1 MMPLFTGKQTRARL
15 PPLRTFASTTNRR
28 GVTMMMM
35 MMMMCAGGWQTG
47 GPFFL
52 WPGIIIP
59 RSHGAFLIS
68 SDTFSRQRR
77 GRAVVYPLSPGCIP
91 EMLVTMR
98 SVVVRTL
105 AAQPIRKESVVDTYQ
120 TVTVRCHTCT
130 TKLFRYK
137 KKNGMK
143 SNLVKCYVERIVED
157 CENLLSRSASSSSSS
172 PTPPVGGVLAK
183 NKEKNAAAGA
193 PKTKGDEE
201 EEDDDD
207 SNTADPGVPV
217 EYHCPQCRTRF
228 ARAATIKG
236 LPALKLVGGK
246 VRMTKK

>member
-1 MMPLFTGKQTRARL
+1 
-15 PPLRTFASTTNRR
+15 
-28 GVTMMMM
+28 M
-35 MMMMCAGGWQTG
+35 MMMMCTGGWLAG
-47 GPFFL
+47 CPFFV
-52 WPGIIIP
+52 WPGIII
-59 RSHGAFLIS
+59 RFSHSAFLIS
-68 SDTFSRQRR
+68 SDTFSHRR
-77 GRAVVYPLSPGCIP
+77 GRGIVYPPPGIP
-91 EMLVTMR
+91 EMQVTMR
-98 SVVVRTL
+98 TVVVRTL

-120 TVTVRCHTCT
+120 TVTVRCSTCT

-157 CENLLSRSASSSSSS
+157 CENLLSRSSASSSSSS
-172 PTPPVGGVLAK
+172 SLTPQAGGVPDK
-183 NKEKNAAAGA
+183 NKEKNVAAGA
-193 PKTKGDEE
+193 PITNGDEE
-201 EEDDDD
+201 EKDDDD
-207 SNTADPGVPV
+207 DVTADAGVPV